1 MPRKKKSARRVRVT
15 THLDNPALDLL
26 REDLSSPRL
35 APAGTLKTYMQTAER
50 FLRWTPNTPPTA
62 SDFRQY
68 FIKRRQQNIS
78 EKTLRKEFY
87 QLKRLASAN
96 TWEWPFTS
104 RNVPEVTEE
113 EEERL
118 LPALF
123 PEQVR
128 SLIAARDTLNER
140 ERFYLAVATTWI
152 VRRED
157 LSRIVK
163 RDFDDTTLTIHH
175 SKKGKTV
182 KHLIPDVLHPVFDAF
197 RPHEHNA
204 DSLTDMFQRIC
215 RKAGIER
222 KPRVGWHS
230 IRYALT
236 TALNSTLAKND
247 LEPIL
252 LAEYGGWK
260 KKSMAH
266 IYGGVEMAARYQR
279 PEILYTDQFG
289 VDKVIYSV
297 HPFLRDWE
305 SRELTKLS
313 TKRNRKPELTVSPTS

>member
-1 MPRKKKSARRVRVT
+1 MARKKKSAKRVRVT

-35 APAGTLKTYMQTAER
+35 APKGTMKTYMETAER
-50 FLRWTPNTPPTA
+50 FLRWAQNTPPTA

-68 FIKRRQQNIS
+68 FIKRREQAIS

-96 TWEWPFTS
+96 KWEWPFTS
-104 RNVPEVTEE
+104 KHVPEVTEE
-113 EEERL
+113 EEESL
-118 LPALF
+118 LPALL
-123 PEQVR
+123 PDQVR
-128 SLIAARDTLNER
+128 TLIAARDALNER

-182 KHLIPDVLHPVFDAF
+182 KHLIPDVLRPIFDAF

-204 DSLTDMFQRIC
+204 DSLTDLFQRIC
-215 RKAGIER
+215 VKAGLER

-230 IRYALT
+230 IRYSLT
-236 TALNSTLAKND
+236 TALNTALAKND
-247 LEPIL
+247 LEAIL
-252 LAEYGGWK
+252 LAQYGGWK

-266 IYGGVEMAARYQR
+266 IYGGVEMAAHYQR
-279 PEILYTDQFG
+279 PEILYTDQYG
-289 VDKVIYSV
+289 IDKVIYSV
-297 HPFLRDWE
+297 HPFLKDWE
-305 SRELTKLS
+305 KKELTKPS
-313 TKRNRKPELTVSPTS
+313 TQRRKRETITKRAS